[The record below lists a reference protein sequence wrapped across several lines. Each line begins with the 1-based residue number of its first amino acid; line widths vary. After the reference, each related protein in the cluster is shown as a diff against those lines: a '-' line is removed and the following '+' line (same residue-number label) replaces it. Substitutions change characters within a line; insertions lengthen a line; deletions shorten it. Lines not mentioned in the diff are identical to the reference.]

1 MKNKL
6 YFLLTTLILWGLCN
20 SCENQEFDSLWD
32 QKVETRSGSED
43 EFIYIYFTL
52 EGEGIVEVS
61 SESLGIM
68 PLVENTNLRV
78 REGEVISFEAIGSNF
93 NKWEHTD
100 GTSKDL
106 KLQIIARADYC
117 VYTYFDVR
125 LYLSIYGA
133 GVIKINGQEAQGPGD
148 FEFTPRD
155 SKFIIDLPESI
166 DYELITLVDQ
176 DGNLYLHGD
185 EIPADHCVY
194 LRADFWENSCVL
206 QINEISN
213 VDWGQYELI
222 LEGYEREFNWNIFP
236 FTYFGGMTQSE
247 IHNNFLRG
255 RGITGRLVNKGNK
268 SFYVRTSFS
277 ESTKKYFLRSQ
288 EEIELKFSSS
298 DRIQDFLDLEIYVTY
313 HKFN

>member
-1 MKNKL
+1 M
-6 YFLLTTLILWGLCN
+6 
-20 SCENQEFDSLWD
+20 
-32 QKVETRSGSED
+32 ETRSGSED
-43 EFIYIYFTL
+43 ELVDVYFML
-52 EGEGIVEVS
+52 EGEGTVEVS
-61 SESLGIM
+61 SESLGIIH
-68 PLVENTNLRV
+68 LIENTNLRV
-78 REGEVISFEAIGSNF
+78 KKGEFITFEAVESNF
-93 NKWEHTD
+93 KRWDYND
-100 GTSKDL
+100 GSSIEKVLSIFVKGDDC
-106 KLQIIARADYC
+106 IYA
-117 VYTYFDVR
+117 YFDVR

-247 IHNNFLRG
+247 THNNFLRG
-255 RGITGRLVNKGNK
+255 RGI
-268 SFYVRTSFS
+268 
-277 ESTKKYFLRSQ
+277 Q
-288 EEIELKFSSS
+288 E
-298 DRIQDFLDLEIYVTY
+298 DL
-313 HKFN
+313 